1 MFSAHAGTSATVP
14 PVVERN
20 PHRRA
25 LATAL
30 ARSELASHTLA
41 WRKLR
46 RALPVQQ
53 ALAVLWDVMRMQVR
67 GEPFSHL
74 GHPEDERDR
83 LSRRQIGPAILLY
96 RSLRMRVDP
105 DQALAL
111 TREVVLSSGVVF
123 LEALLADVDPREAA
137 PTEDPKRKLESLA
150 ERFFNAEG
158 ELVLLGERSASFD
171 VCRAASWSCSTRR
184 TRASSG
190 RSSARSTPR
199 ISVKSSR
206 HCGSAERPRACRTA
220 SAATSDSPGEPSLG
234 TIMAPRDV
242 MMTERHV

>member
-96 RSLRMRVDP
+96 RSLRMRVDA

-171 VCRAASWSCSTRR
+171 VCRCRFVELLDAADARILGPLLCEVDASYFRQEFTTLRLSRTTTRMQN
-184 TRASSG
+184 G
-190 RSSARSTPR
+190 
-199 ISVKSSR
+199 
-206 HCGSAERPRACRTA
+206 ERCDFRFTW
-220 SAATSDSPGEPSLG
+220 
-234 TIMAPRDV
+234 
-242 MMTERHV
+242 